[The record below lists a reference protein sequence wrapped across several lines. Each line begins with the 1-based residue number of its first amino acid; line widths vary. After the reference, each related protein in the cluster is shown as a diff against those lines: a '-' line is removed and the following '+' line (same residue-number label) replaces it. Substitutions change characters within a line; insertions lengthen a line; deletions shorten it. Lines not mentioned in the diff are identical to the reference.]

1 MRNIIPF
8 APLLLPDIATVR
20 LKAKALAMLEAIVSP
35 DWEYR
40 YYSFDAHWG
49 DGEEMASMRNG
60 SGDDCFLLF
69 GSFGAAIKGFAHDA
83 SDACNNDLAAAV
95 RIQLPQAFA
104 SFLNEPAFSMHSV
117 SYCYWSRT
125 EDPGWHKVA
134 CANCVSTGVDDGS
147 SKLAV
152 LCEPAAS
159 YVAFANEYY
168 EIELPLSSVQ
178 RIYEHGLLTE
188 ELVKALNPG
197 LDFAE
202 ARKFAAEIGYP
213 CV

>member
-1 MRNIIPF
+1 MRNSIPF
-8 APLLLPDIATVR
+8 ASILLPDIATVR
-20 LKAKALAMLEAIVSP
+20 LKAKALAMLDAIVSP
-35 DWEYR
+35 DWECR
-40 YYSFDAHWG
+40 HYSFNAHWG
-49 DGEEMASMRNG
+49 YGEEMASMRNG
-60 SGDDCFLLF
+60 SGDDWFLLF
-69 GSFGAAIKGFAHDA
+69 GSFGAAIKGFAHEA
-83 SDACNNDLAAAV
+83 SDACNNDLAAGV

-117 SYCYWSRT
+117 SYCYWRRP
-125 EDPGWHKVA
+125 EDSSWHKVA
-134 CANCVSTGVDDGS
+134 SANWVSAGVDDGS
-147 SKLAV
+147 SKLAL

-178 RIYEHGLLTE
+178 RIYEYGLLTE
-188 ELVKALNPG
+188 ELVKGLNPD

-202 ARKFAAEIGYP
+202 AQEFAAEIGYP